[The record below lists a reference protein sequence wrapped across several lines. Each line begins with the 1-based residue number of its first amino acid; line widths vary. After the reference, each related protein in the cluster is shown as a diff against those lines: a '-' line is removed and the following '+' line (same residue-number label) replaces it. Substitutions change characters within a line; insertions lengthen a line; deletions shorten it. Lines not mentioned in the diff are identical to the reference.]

1 MLRFLVILL
10 VLLNAIALAAWQ
22 GWLGRDGTRRE
33 PERVTNQLKP
43 EQITVLD
50 EAGVQ
55 ALQAAQRKP
64 APTPVPA
71 PPRPP
76 VDLPAPVAA
85 PAPPPTP
92 VVPQACVA
100 FAGLDDAAADTLLR
114 EARAQSAFSV
124 RDVVSTDVTSWWV
137 HIPAQP
143 SKAAAE
149 RRAAEIRAKGWTDL
163 FVVGE
168 NGARP
173 LTISLGLFKS
183 ADAANEQRR
192 RIEAKG
198 VRGVA
203 IEERGDNTHRV
214 EIRGPAE
221 ALIESAGRWG
231 ERLGAATRQDCLP

>member
-22 GWLGRDGTRRE
+22 GWFGQDGTRRE

-50 EAGVQ
+50 EAGVL
-55 ALQAAQRKP
+55 ALQAAQRELTP
-64 APTPVPA
+64 A
-71 PPRPP
+71 
-76 VDLPAPVAA
+76 PAPVPEPAPESPAVSVVPTPA
-85 PAPPPTP
+85 PAP
-92 VVPQACVA
+92 VPQACVA
-100 FAGLDDAAADTLLR
+100 FAGLDDATADTLLR
-114 EARAQSAFSV
+114 EARAEAGFAV
-124 RDVVSTDVTSWWV
+124 RDIPSTDVTSWWV
-137 HIPAQP
+137 HIPALP
-143 SKAAAE
+143 TKTAAE
-149 RRAAEIRAKGWTDL
+149 QRAAEIRAKGWTDL

-183 ADAANEQRR
+183 AEAAAEQRR

-203 IEERGDNTHRV
+203 IEERGDTTHRV

-221 ALIESAGRWG
+221 ALIDSAGRWG
-231 ERLGAATRQDCLP
+231 ERLGGGTRQDCLP